1 MDKWLCKIDL
11 LLLVAAIF
19 IFEPII
25 KTKNSNV
32 LMNCMNK
39 LLIVLI
45 KYMLN
50 DIMKGEKNDL

>member
-1 MDKWLCKIDL
+1 MCKIDL
-11 LLLVAAIF
+11 LLLVATIF
-19 IFEPII
+19 IFEPTI
-25 KTKNSNV
+25 KTKKSNT

>member
-11 LLLVAAIF
+11 LLLVATIF
-19 IFEPII
+19 IFEPTI
-25 KTKNSNV
+25 KTKKSNI